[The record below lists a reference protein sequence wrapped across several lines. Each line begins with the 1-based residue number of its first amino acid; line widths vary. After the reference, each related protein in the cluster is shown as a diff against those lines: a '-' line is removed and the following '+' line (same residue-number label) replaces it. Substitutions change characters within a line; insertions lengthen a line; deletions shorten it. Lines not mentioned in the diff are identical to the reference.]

1 MSDSVIATVKGEFIF
16 RLFKEVEKA
25 TLAENTNGKTV
36 VRDGSEVFFF
46 YDEKGFGLLAHSL
59 ERNFIFVDEFQV
71 LFNIDECNKGCIS
84 YRCIK
89 TALDYFVKESTW
101 KKDYHIEV
109 NSYGTI
115 QIGLPEKEKVLTVCK
130 KAPHD
135 QLSHIDEVVSK
146 ARRFFAA
153 SDDSKAEV
161 PLEFLTGKHEDMD
174 VRMIVRTQ
182 THLTEGELKYMN
194 LHPIKLAARA
204 SKLNKYFFIGGA
216 VTLQEPKLSWK

>member
-1 MSDSVIATVKGEFIF
+1 MSNSVIATVKGEFIF

-25 TLAENTNGKTV
+25 TLAENASGKTV

-130 KAPHD
+130 KSSAG
-135 QLSHIDEVVSK
+135 S
-146 ARRFFAA
+146 
-153 SDDSKAEV
+153 
-161 PLEFLTGKHEDMD
+161 
-174 VRMIVRTQ
+174 
-182 THLTEGELKYMN
+182 
-194 LHPIKLAARA
+194 
-204 SKLNKYFFIGGA
+204 
-216 VTLQEPKLSWK
+216 TLPY

>member
-25 TLAENTNGKTV
+25 TLAENANGKTV

-46 YDEKGFGLLAHSL
+46 YDEKGFGILAHSL

-130 KAPHD
+130 KAPQD
-135 QLSHIDEVVSK
+135 QLSHIDEVVSN

-153 SDDSKAEV
+153 GDDSKAEV
-161 PLEFLTGKHEDMD
+161 PLSFLTGKHEDMD

-204 SKLNKYFFIGGA
+204 SKLNKYFFVGGS
-216 VTLQEPKLSWK
+216 VELQEPKLSWK